1 MKAHL
6 ASLFALLALPFAV
19 EAQIIPPPGATGF
32 FVLSEGIREGNSGLS
47 DLRFRVL
54 KRNPASSG
62 VMNLNFTTSDG
73 SATAGSDYEAQT
85 GTVTL
90 TAAQPS
96 AVITIKVIG
105 DTTIEPSEFFN
116 LSVSD
121 PILAIPPQIARGTI
135 FDDDAIQPPPPPA
148 GNAVIVFDAFAIE
161 PSSGETEARIGLRL
175 LRPVASEVVID
186 FVALAGATATI
197 GTDFTGPATGIVRF
211 APGETLQQIT
221 FQVKADA
228 IAEARE
234 FVRYQ
239 FSSSTAG
246 VNLVRNVAML
256 SISDRSPIPP
266 PPQMPTAIII
276 PCRPFVSEAAG
287 AARLLVKR
295 VGSTENALN
304 IRYETVAGT
313 ALAGSDF
320 VSASGDLAWP
330 AGNAEIKT
338 VNVTIIDDDVMEPN
352 ELFRVQLLG
361 SAGTSLA
368 EQATRQTLLPGR
380 ASAPIVILDSLD
392 TIFTE
397 DFSALCTT
405 DASNE
410 NSPDFAE

>member
-1 MKAHL
+1 MKACI
-6 ASLFALLALPFAV
+6 ASLVALLALPLAV
-19 EAQIIPPPGATGF
+19 QAQIVPPPGATGF

-54 KRNPASSG
+54 KSNPASAD
-62 VMNLNFTTSDG
+62 VFNLNFTTSDG
-73 SATAGSDYEAQT
+73 SATAGSDYQAQN
-85 GTVTL
+85 GSVTL

-96 AVITIKVIG
+96 ALITIKVIG
-105 DTTIEPSEFFN
+105 DTSVEPNEFFN

-148 GNAVIVFDAFAIE
+148 GNALIIFDAFAIE
-161 PSSGETEARIGLRL
+161 PSSGESEARLGLRL
-175 LRPVASEVVID
+175 LRPAAGEIVID
-186 FVALAGATATI
+186 FVALAGATATA
-197 GTDFTGPATGIVRF
+197 GADYTGPASGQVRF
-211 APGETLQQIT
+211 APGESLQQIT

-234 FVRYQ
+234 FVRFQ
-239 FSSSTAG
+239 FNSSTGG

-266 PPQMPTAIII
+266 PPQTPTAIIV

-287 AARLLVKR
+287 SARLLVKR
-295 VGSTENALN
+295 VGSTESALN

-320 VSASGDLAWP
+320 VASSGDLVWP

-338 VNVTIIDDDVMEPN
+338 VNVTIIDDDVVEPN

-361 SAGTSLA
+361 ANGSI
-368 EQATRQTLLPGR
+368 LPGR

-397 DFSALCTT
+397 DFSALCST

-410 NSPDFAE
+410 NSPDFVE